1 MVKSKKSQA
10 HREQPEDRP
19 SHEVP
24 DEDLM
29 RRFRQGD
36 AAAMEEIVSR
46 HGRPL
51 FGFLVR
57 STGSRDK
64 AEDAYQ
70 EVFLKVVR
78 AAPGYQPKARFTA
91 WLYTIA
97 RNVVIDMARR
107 DRFRET
113 ESLDAPAYDDGDA
126 SRVSQVAGHGP
137 DPEEELRG
145 REMQTALEAAIAV
158 LPEEQREVFL
168 LRERTGLSFKEIADM
183 TRAPIN
189 TVKTRMHYALN
200 HLRKALLAQGLME
213 EGNR

>member
-1 MVKSKKSQA
+1 MVKVKQSRAAQG
-10 HREQPEDRP
+10 PEEL
-19 SHEVP
+19 SGAAVP

-29 RRFRQGD
+29 QRFGRGD
-36 AAAMEEIVSR
+36 AAAMEEIVRR
-46 HGRPL
+46 HGRTL

-57 STGSRDK
+57 SLGSRDK

-78 AAPGYQPKARFTA
+78 SAPGYQPRARFTA

-107 DRFRET
+107 DQFRRT

-126 SRVSQVAGHGP
+126 DRMSQVAGSDP
-137 DPEEELRG
+137 DPEQELRG
-145 REMQTALEAAIAV
+145 RELQAALEAAIAA

-168 LRERTGLSFKEIADM
+168 LRERTCLSFKEIADL
-183 TRAPIN
+183 TRAPLN

-200 HLRKALLAQGLME
+200 RLRQALRDQGLME